1 MSKSSYEIVETIILK
16 TRISNNVN
24 KKKKKPVDFSQ
35 ADFNKL
41 RKLAALGWKLRRK
54 LAGSMNTY
62 RNDIKVTSSHYL
74 NIEK

>member
-1 MSKSSYEIVETIILK
+1 MLIKK
-16 TRISNNVN
+16 KKK